1 MAGWLPDGR
10 TFKAEI
16 HLLRGVINLTEELGT
31 IEGGNV
37 QINAD
42 DNASI

>member
-1 MAGWLPDGR
+1 MAGWLLDGR

-16 HLLRGVINLTEELGT
+16 HLHGVINLTEELGT
-31 IEGGNV
+31 IGGGNV

-42 DNASI
+42 DNDSI